1 VGSRLDKAV
10 MVARFFIV
18 EVGEEGDSG
27 AHVFSG
33 GVIFGVALGF
43 SYALLVFILF
53 SIVLQFNSLEKE
65 DLAFLLFDER
75 R

>member
-10 MVARFFIV
+10 MVARFFIG
-18 EVGEEGDSG
+18 EVGGESDSE

-43 SYALLVFILF
+43 EGFLVPC
-53 SIVLQFNSLEKE
+53 
-65 DLAFLLFDER
+65 
-75 R
+75 